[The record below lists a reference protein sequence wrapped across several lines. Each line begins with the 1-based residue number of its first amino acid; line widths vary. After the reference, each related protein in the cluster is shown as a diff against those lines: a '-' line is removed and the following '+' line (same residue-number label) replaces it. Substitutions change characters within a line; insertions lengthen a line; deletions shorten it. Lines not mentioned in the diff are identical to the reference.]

1 MGTAQSASTP
11 GHLKATGN
19 RQSFHKLVIGNWNIT
34 SLTGKEHE
42 PLEEAKDI
50 SPVLVTSLRRNFLG
64 LLLLS
69 QKSLPRLRWGYY
81 QALSWQVVLVNGHVE
96 VSS

>member
-19 RQSFHKLVIGNWNIT
+19 RQSFHKLVIGNWNVT

-50 SPVLVTSLRRNFLG
+50 PCVGDISSTKLCRSTIVEPEEFAQAKVGILSSPQLASC
-64 LLLLS
+64 
-69 QKSLPRLRWGYY
+69 
-81 QALSWQVVLVNGHVE
+81 
-96 VSS
+96 VS